1 MKCARP
7 NCSSRSRAMS
17 RSSFRQGLCKQHY
30 ELAERGYVDSA
41 PVRARLDLLHE
52 AGLPWAHIAELA
64 EMSEHGV
71 RLIRYGEYDSVRK
84 LTAQCIL
91 TIPIPG
97 RFAGNG
103 YVSAVGTIRRLQALA
118 AIGWSFDA
126 LAKMM
131 NTHRNVLL
139 NTLKRERVLARRARE
154 IAELF
159 TRLHLTPGPSERA
172 RRHASAN
179 RWPVPFAWDEDSIDD
194 PSVAPDLGGKSTWM
208 QEYGDY
214 QWVHG
219 DDKQIAEAM
228 SIRLDSLK
236 TQLRRKGQAA

>member
-7 NCSSRSRAMS
+7 NCSSHSQALS
-17 RSSFRQGLCKQHY
+17 RSSFRQGLCKTHY
-30 ELAERGYVDSA
+30 RLAERGYVDSA
-41 PVRARLDLLHE
+41 PVQARLELLHA
-52 AGLPWAHIAELA
+52 AGCSWAQIAKLA
-64 EMSEHGV
+64 EMSDHGV
-71 RLIRYGEYDSVRK
+71 RLIRDGEYDSVRK
-84 LTAQCIL
+84 LNAQRIL

-97 RFAGNG
+97 RFGGNG
-103 YVSAVGTIRRLQALA
+103 YVSAVGTARRLQALV

-131 NTHRNVLL
+131 GTHRNVLL
-139 NTLKRERVLARRARE
+139 TTLKRERVLARRARE

-179 RWPVPFAWDEDSIDD
+179 RWPVPFAWDEDTIDD

-208 QEYGDY
+208 QEYEDY

>member
-7 NCSSRSRAMS
+7 NCSSHSQALS

-30 ELAERGYVDSA
+30 RLAERGCVDSA
-41 PVRARLDLLHE
+41 PVRARLDVLHA
-52 AGLPWAHIAELA
+52 AGCSWAQIAELA
-64 EMSEHGV
+64 QMSEHGV
-71 RLIRYGEYDSVRK
+71 RLIRDGEYDSVRK
-84 LTAQCIL
+84 LNAQRIL

-97 RFAGNG
+97 RFGGNG
-103 YVSAVGTIRRLQALA
+103 YVSAVGTARRLQALV

-131 NTHRNVLL
+131 GTHRNVLL
-139 NTLKRERVLARRARE
+139 HTLKRERVLARRARE

-159 TRLHLTPGPSERA
+159 TRLHLTAGPSGKA

-179 RWPVPFAWDEDSIDD
+179 GWPVPFAWDEDTIDD

-208 QEYGDY
+208 QEYEDY

-219 DDKQIAEAM
+219 DDEQIAEAM
-228 SIRLDSLK
+228 GIRLDSVK
-236 TQLRRKGQAA
+236 TQLRRKGAA